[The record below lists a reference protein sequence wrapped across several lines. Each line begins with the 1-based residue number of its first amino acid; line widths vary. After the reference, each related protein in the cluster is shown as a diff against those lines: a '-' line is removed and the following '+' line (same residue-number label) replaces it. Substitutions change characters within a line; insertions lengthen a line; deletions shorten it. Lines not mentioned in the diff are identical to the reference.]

1 MIYTLPIRNPDI
13 GYRDTWLWLP
23 KKRISVEVI
32 KNSLTV
38 PVRVKDDVVFMTLW
52 RDAPHHLG
60 VPREKIKIEDLPYP
74 VVDLT
79 PSNYEPV
86 RFHSKVIL
94 DHVQPDKDEQ
104 QRAFDDMVVAN
115 SGILNLACVSGD
127 TLIRINRGGKG
138 FQIPIRT
145 AYERM
150 HSSGRYQWNKSIPTY
165 IRSLKDGVIGLHK
178 IVDIVYMGKKPVR
191 SIAVAGSR
199 SLKVTSDHEILT
211 EDGWVRA
218 DQLTPRMKIITDG
231 SQPWGR
237 KEKVPYRR
245 LSWYGSHPY
254 ARVQHRKGRKNPLY
268 QIEEHRAIAEARL
281 NRISFKEFRDRC
293 RVGDVA
299 GLKFI
304 DPNKFHVHHEDGNIH
319 NNDPDNL
326 VVETTTQHLLR
337 HRPGYG
343 AFGIGVPTS
352 STLMHATLEMDEE
365 DVYDMI
371 CEDPYHNFVAES
383 VVVHNCGK
391 GKTII
396 ALHHIAHRGVPA
408 LIINDKTHI
417 LQQWIQEINRFLVV
431 PGELGWIQGHP
442 SKWNWKCPIALASLK
457 TLAMYADQVPPE
469 MTSWF
474 GTVVWDEIHHLSADE
489 FSKTADMFYGARFG
503 VTATVE
509 RDDGGELLYLWH
521 VGKVVH
527 KNLKQDVIPTVTF
540 VKSDTSLDLNDPV
553 TYRACTDRT
562 GEIHIHRLASHVG
575 MRPEEI
581 AFAREIIDEGLKR
594 DRDILAITMSKD
606 HAQLLHELYPD
617 SGVLHQDVPPK
628 KRLSILKNSRLTFA
642 TITMA
647 QEALNKQKLDALI
660 ILTEFSSKNI
670 LQQSMG
676 RIQRFLVGKKKTKVI
691 VIWHV
696 NVTPM
701 RNMGYKLMN
710 HFRKWG
716 MKVEVK

>member
-1 MIYTLPIRNPDI
+1 MIYTLPIRDPDI

-60 VPREKIKIEDLPYP
+60 VPREKIRIEDLPYP

-79 PSNYEPV
+79 PSSYEPV
-86 RFHSKVIL
+86 RFHSKVTL

-104 QRAFDDMVVAN
+104 QRAFDAMVVAD
-115 SGILNLACVSGD
+115 SGILNLAC
-127 TLIRINRGGKG
+127 
-138 FQIPIRT
+138 
-145 AYERM
+145 
-150 HSSGRYQWNKSIPTY
+150 
-165 IRSLKDGVIGLHK
+165 
-178 IVDIVYMGKKPVR
+178 
-191 SIAVAGSR
+191 
-199 SLKVTSDHEILT
+199 
-211 EDGWVRA
+211 
-218 DQLTPRMKIITDG
+218 
-231 SQPWGR
+231 
-237 KEKVPYRR
+237 
-245 LSWYGSHPY
+245 
-254 ARVQHRKGRKNPLY
+254 
-268 QIEEHRAIAEARL
+268 
-281 NRISFKEFRDRC
+281 
-293 RVGDVA
+293 
-299 GLKFI
+299 
-304 DPNKFHVHHEDGNIH
+304 
-319 NNDPDNL
+319 
-326 VVETTTQHLLR
+326 
-337 HRPGYG
+337 
-343 AFGIGVPTS
+343 
-352 STLMHATLEMDEE
+352 
-365 DVYDMI
+365 
-371 CEDPYHNFVAES
+371 
-383 VVVHNCGK
+383 GK
-391 GKTII
+391 GKTVI

-442 SKWNWKCPIALASLK
+442 SKWNWRCPIALASLK
-457 TLAMYADQVPPE
+457 TLAMYADLVPPE

-474 GTVVWDEIHHLSADE
+474 GTIVWDEIHHLSADE

-503 VTATVE
+503 ATATVE

-527 KNLKQDVIPTVTF
+527 KNLNQDVIPTVTF
-540 VKSDTSLDLNDPV
+540 LKSTTTPDFADPA

-676 RIQRFLVGKKKTKVI
+676 RIQRFLAGKKKTKVI

-716 MKVEVK
+716 MKVEVQ